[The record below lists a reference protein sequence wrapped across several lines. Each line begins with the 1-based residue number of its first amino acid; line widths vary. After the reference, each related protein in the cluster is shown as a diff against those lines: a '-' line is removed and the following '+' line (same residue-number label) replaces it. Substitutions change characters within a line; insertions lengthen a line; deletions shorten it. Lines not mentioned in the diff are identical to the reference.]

1 MKDLDNLKELDK
13 LNMKKPADDD
23 DLLAGLEELDKKEKE
38 NLGKI
43 KEGFVDKNLAKN
55 ITTIKVQKVGES
67 KESKEDN

>member
-13 LNMKKPADDD
+13 LNMSKPADDD

-43 KEGFVDKNLAKN
+43 KEGFVDQNLAKN
-55 ITTIKVQKVGES
+55 ITSIKGTAVQPINE
-67 KESKEDN
+67 